1 METKNI
7 LRTLIILCLFFQ
19 ILTDNSVNPL
29 EKTNY
34 NVKNIKDLQ
43 SSFFNS
49 VSDGFYY
56 LGSDFIAPEY
66 TIIAFSDL
74 NGDGFTDIITYNNT
88 DDIYEFRKHIYNK
101 EELKFDES
109 ELLFKVINAT
119 ILSPR
124 NLYAGRIY
132 GDQTCFLASFNLKN
146 NNEKLLHLINCGDK
160 TEQNQVLGITSN
172 ILIMNRNTKDR
183 MQILFHNDEGLKICS
198 IDTVSHECKI
208 EKDFCN
214 DTEHNKY
221 KISLKGG
228 LAYVDIDGNCAPD
241 VILSYEDEQ
250 NYRHIIIYLY
260 DRKNDEYKFNKDIKV
275 GPSDDYGAFTISRI
289 ENEKPED
296 KALNFDI
303 LVPNIKNNQIKAYIN
318 QIKKTNGWSEVYCKE
333 DQEEFKNE
341 TIFEDTGSVYEL
353 PLKTINNENSTLDN
367 SFVTVI
373 RPGDFLSDSSPGILV
388 RQNFGAGSKA
398 ISLYSK
404 KDKQYVLHYL
414 IKKENVMAEPKL
426 ALFFDINESGF
437 LGLIV
442 KDENETNHFFFNSRN
457 NNYFIKS
464 KLISSDEKDFYSDGN
479 LGAIFRYVVTDKNGK
494 RYLDLSY
501 QLAQT
506 SDMNI
511 PLPYSLIG
519 IGETNNYIENFQAVS
534 GNYYSDR
541 VVKFEDS
548 EFKNFKLY
556 TPIIPKTQMMI
567 YKFKNKNT
575 EYEWNID
582 LIVQPT
588 DSLILIIIVLVVVMF
603 AILGIVIYL
612 YVREVKEEQKEESKF
627 KSWFA

>member
-1 METKNI
+1 M
-7 LRTLIILCLFFQ
+7 FFQ
-19 ILTDNSVNPL
+19 ILTDNSVNPV

-56 LGSDFIAPEY
+56 LGSDFIAPEF

-74 NGDGFTDIITYNNT
+74 DGDGFTDIITYKKI
-88 DDIYEFRKHIYNK
+88 DDTSYEFHKHIYNK
-101 EELKFDES
+101 EGLKFNKN
-109 ELLFKVINAT
+109 ELLFKVSNKNIS
-119 ILSPR
+119 SPR
-124 NLYAGRIY
+124 NLFAGKIS
-132 GDQTCFLASFNLKN
+132 GDKTCFLASFNLN
-146 NNEKLLHLINCGDK
+146 NDNEKLLHLINCGGE
-160 TEQNQVLGITSN
+160 TEQYKVLDITSN
-172 ILIMNRNTKDR
+172 ILRMNRNTEDR
-183 MQILFHNDEGLKICS
+183 IQILFNNGEGLKICS
-198 IDTVSHECKI
+198 IDTLSQECKI

-241 VILSYEDEQ
+241 VILSYEDEK

-260 DRKNDEYKFNKDIKV
+260 DRRNDEYKFNKDIRV
-275 GPSDDYGAFTISRI
+275 GPSDEYGAFTISRI
-289 ENEKPED
+289 ENEKPEK

-303 LVPNIKNNQIKAYIN
+303 LVPNIKNNRIKAYKN
-318 QIKKTNGWSEVYCKE
+318 QRREETNGWSELYCKE
-333 DQEEFKNE
+333 DQEVFQNNKIFNDESESEFNL
-341 TIFEDTGSVYEL
+341 TALDDGDT
-353 PLKTINNENSTLDN
+353 TLDD

-404 KDKQYVLHYL
+404 KNGQYILHYL

-479 LGAIFRYVVTDKNGK
+479 LGAIFRYVVTDKNGH

-541 VVKFEDS
+541 VVNFEDS

-567 YKFKNKNT
+567 YKFKNEKT
-575 EYEWNID
+575 DEYEWNID

>member
-101 EELKFDES
+101 KELKFDKP

-124 NLYAGRIY
+124 NLFAGRIY
-132 GDQTCFLASFNLKN
+132 GDKTCFLASFNLKN

-275 GPSDDYGAFTISRI
+275 GLSDDYGAFTISRI

>member
-1 METKNI
+1 
-7 LRTLIILCLFFQ
+7 
-19 ILTDNSVNPL
+19 
-29 EKTNY
+29 
-34 NVKNIKDLQ
+34 
-43 SSFFNS
+43 
-49 VSDGFYY
+49 
-56 LGSDFIAPEY
+56 
-66 TIIAFSDL
+66 
-74 NGDGFTDIITYNNT
+74 
-88 DDIYEFRKHIYNK
+88 
-101 EELKFDES
+101 
-109 ELLFKVINAT
+109 
-119 ILSPR
+119 
-124 NLYAGRIY
+124 
-132 GDQTCFLASFNLKN
+132 
-146 NNEKLLHLINCGDK
+146 
-160 TEQNQVLGITSN
+160 
-172 ILIMNRNTKDR
+172 MNRNTKDR

-198 IDTVSHECKI
+198 IDTVSHECQI
-208 EKDFCN
+208 EKDFCS

-341 TIFEDTGSVYEL
+341 TIFEDTGSVIEL

-464 KLISSDEKDFYSDGN
+464 KLISSEEKDFYSDGN

-541 VVKFEDS
+541 VVNFEDS

-567 YKFKNKNT
+567 YKFKNKNN

>member
-56 LGSDFIAPEY
+56 LGSDFIAPEF

-74 NGDGFTDIITYNNT
+74 NGDGFTDIITYNKT
-88 DDIYEFRKHIYNK
+88 DDIYEFYKHIYNK
-101 EELKFDES
+101 EELKFDKS

-124 NLYAGRIY
+124 NLFAGRIY
-132 GDQTCFLASFNLKN
+132 GEKTCFLASFNLKN
-146 NNEKLLHLINCGDK
+146 NNEKLLHLINCGDQ

-198 IDTVSHECKI
+198 IDTHECKI
-208 EKDFCN
+208 EKDFCS

-404 KDKQYVLHYL
+404 KNGQYILHYL

-567 YKFKNKNT
+567 YKFKNEKT
-575 EYEWNID
+575 DEYEWNID